1 VLAGQ
6 QHRVARLAT
15 VGGHGH
21 AGAGLVRGDQAAD
34 RLGAHQRLVG
44 QRHDHGAYFRTRFRA
59 RLQLGQGAQRG
70 TQRGSHA
77 RAPFPVVD
85 GASLMF
91 RAKFDLGSAGDDED
105 RVRAACPEQG
115 DAALGEGLAVQ
126 LDQRLRPTEPGSLP
140 GGEQHSRDCTAHGP
154 QAYALSLVASI
165 ANRE

>member
-6 QHRVARLAT
+6 QHRVARLAA

-21 AGAGLVRGDQAAD
+21 VGAGPVRGDQAAD

-44 QRHDHGAYFRTRFRA
+44 QRHDHGAYFRA
-59 RLQLGQGAQRG
+59 RLQLGQGAQGG

-91 RAKFDLGSAGDDED
+91 RAKFDLGGAGDDED
-105 RVRAACPEQG
+105 RVRAAGPEQG
-115 DAALGEGLAVQ
+115 DTAL
-126 LDQRLRPTEPGSLP
+126 R
-140 GGEQHSRDCTAHGP
+140 
-154 QAYALSLVASI
+154 
-165 ANRE
+165 